1 MKKKKPTKND
11 IETVINNIII
21 ELQALRTGINGLDV
35 AITEY
40 IRYKKD
46 EEGFQEYV
54 NAKIKQH
61 EDEKQST

>member
-46 EEGFQEYV
+46 EEGFQGYV
-54 NAKIKQH
+54 NAKIKKH